1 MIDYKPKET
10 IFKYYRASDI
20 FILPTREDVWGLVV
34 NEAMA
39 CGLPVI
45 STDMCLGATELI
57 ESKINGEIVP
67 VDNEEELI
75 KAMQWGLFCDR
86 KKIGVNN
93 IKKIQEY
100 TYENVVDKHINA
112 INEILL

>member
-1 MIDYKPKET
+1 
-10 IFKYYRASDI
+10 
-20 FILPTREDVWGLVV
+20 
-34 NEAMA
+34 
-39 CGLPVI
+39 
-45 STDMCLGATELI
+45 MCLGATELI

>member
-1 MIDYKPKET
+1 MLIMINAGK
-10 IFKYYRASDI
+10 
-20 FILPTREDVWGLVV
+20 ILF
-34 NEAMA
+34 
-39 CGLPVI
+39 
-45 STDMCLGATELI
+45 
-57 ESKINGEIVP
+57 
-67 VDNEEELI
+67 EEELI